1 MAFLLFL
8 LRYLSLGLLG
18 SSCDPVDKEV
28 PMKKMNITRF
38 GVLLSSVVETIW
50 AIGAGC
56 VVAHLSA

>member
-1 MAFLLFL
+1 
-8 LRYLSLGLLG
+8 
-18 SSCDPVDKEV
+18 
-28 PMKKMNITRF
+28 MKKMNITRF